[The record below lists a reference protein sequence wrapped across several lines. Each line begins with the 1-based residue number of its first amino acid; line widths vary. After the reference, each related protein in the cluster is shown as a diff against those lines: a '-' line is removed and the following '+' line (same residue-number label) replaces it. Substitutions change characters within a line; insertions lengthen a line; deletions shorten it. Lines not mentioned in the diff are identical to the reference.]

1 MRKRIPNII
10 TLLRFFIAILF
21 VVLYV
26 NDDIVVAT
34 VSFFIAAATDILDGW
49 LARKMNVVST
59 WGALYDPLA
68 DKVLTSAAFILFA
81 ITGIVEIWMV
91 LVIIF
96 RDIITTATR
105 AIYFSTKKIRTSF
118 TAKIKTFLQM
128 IFIFFVLVLQCLEKK
143 EIIYSDLIYYAM
155 LIITILTFWTMLEY
169 IFQVYHLKKED
180 KK

>member
-68 DKVLTSAAFILFA
+68 DKV
-81 ITGIVEIWMV
+81 V
-91 LVIIF
+91 L
-96 RDIITTATR
+96 D
-105 AIYFSTKKIRTSF
+105 RTW
-118 TAKIKTFLQM
+118 QCHV
-128 IFIFFVLVLQCLEKK
+128 VLVLIVDVVFLMC
-143 EIIYSDLIYYAM
+143 SC
-155 LIITILTFWTMLEY
+155 F
-169 IFQVYHLKKED
+169 
-180 KK
+180 